1 MSKDS
6 PAPPITLLKSTAI
19 LLCNTLLKSSMS
31 LTDSLLNV
39 DISVLIKLVNT
50 DVVVLISVD
59 VSLER
64 SLIST
69 LMLWKVS
76 DERSDIS
83 ADVSLDSSLISR
95 DNSLDV

>member
-1 MSKDS
+1 
-6 PAPPITLLKSTAI
+6 
-19 LLCNTLLKSSMS
+19 MS

-69 LMLWKVS
+69 LMLWKAS
-76 DERSDIS
+76 EERSDIS

-95 DNSLDV
+95 ANSLDV